1 MSGTLITEDS
11 KRGRPR
17 AAAELKRSEQVCLR
31 MTTRELQLLDRAVAL
46 AHGKARNTVLI
57 SLITGWA
64 LQTIHQLGDEA
75 ERKAWPIQSFQG
87 VLGKHFPADAT
98 RPVSP
103 EGQKEKHVDRPASL
117 AFVAEAKRPE
127 MDSVRMLAM
136 LKEMVFAL
144 ESASPK

>member
-1 MSGTLITEDS
+1 MSVMATTEDS

-46 AHGKARNTVLI
+46 SHGKARNTVLI

-64 LQTIHQLGDEA
+64 LETVHHLGDEA
-75 ERKAWPIQSFQG
+75 VRKEWPVHMFQG
-87 VLGKHFPADAT
+87 VLNKHFPT
-98 RPVSP
+98 GSPRPVP
-103 EGQKEKHVDRPASL
+103 LDGQSEKLDDRPASV
-117 AFVAEAKRPE
+117 AFVTGAGKAE
-127 MDSVRMLAM
+127 MDSARMLAM
-136 LKEMVFAL
+136 LKEMVYAL